1 MNRVSEGLT
10 PLDFSH
16 HRTYGSRITA
26 VLKLT
31 NSEHILSG
39 GGFLYTDAGRV
50 MLIKSLPFSER
61 YFLYEL

>member
-1 MNRVSEGLT
+1 MRRINRVSEGLT

-31 NSEHILSG
+31 NSEHIE
-39 GGFLYTDAGRV
+39 FIEHTYKT
-50 MLIKSLPFSER
+50 LIIKVYLPECIVHMR
-61 YFLYEL
+61 CT